1 MQMEQQTSDKLKEIK
16 RSFRL
21 YMNGMT
27 AASMRKKGVD
37 YHLNWGVSAMDLQ
50 RMANNIGKDDKLAL
64 ELWKENIRE
73 CKILAAMIM
82 PPEKMLP
89 EIVDVWLEQDLPQEL
104 AEALTF
110 YLFQHLDFAP
120 VLAYQ
125 WMAADREFLRLC
137 GFLLISRLFANKMT
151 PDERGINEYLDQVQA
166 ALSDPSAVV
175 RNNAAK
181 SIHWFA
187 ELGEEYKYMA
197 KKALSNSPVDVM

>member
-37 YHLNWGVSAMDLQ
+37 YHLNWSVSAMDLQ

-104 AEALTF
+104 AEVLTF
-110 YLFQHLDFAP
+110 YLFQHLDFAIKEDGQNH
-120 VLAYQ
+120 YI
-125 WMAADREFLRLC
+125 
-137 GFLLISRLFANKMT
+137 LLTQSK
-151 PDERGINEYLDQVQA
+151 
-166 ALSDPSAVV
+166 
-175 RNNAAK
+175 
-181 SIHWFA
+181 
-187 ELGEEYKYMA
+187 
-197 KKALSNSPVDVM
+197 